1 MKYLLIL
8 ATILC
13 TGFYVG
19 EANGDEQK
27 APSRRVIQA
36 PNPKF
41 TRPAPQRPQIQG
53 KQQWQQRSVQQPK
66 GETKHSFGFYNYNYY
81 RPVNPHFRY
90 YRVPSYYPPVIIQPP
105 VVIQPQPMPIYP
117 APFHGFF
124 FQFRW

>member
-8 ATILC
+8 ATLLY

-19 EANGDEQK
+19 EANGDEPK

-66 GETKHSFGFYNYNYY
+66 VETKHSFGFYNYNYY

-124 FQFRW
+124 FQFR